1 MIPPALVDILQ
12 CPVCT
17 SALSS
22 LHCNHCNSEFF
33 TFGGVL
39 SLMPAG
45 RWQRHLWQHQL
56 ALNNQQAQGGMAAMQ
71 ALLERSDLVP
81 ASRQRIEESRDI
93 AQASLA
99 SIEGLL
105 AQAGLT
111 PVWDEQFNH
120 LSLGP
125 ISEYYHH
132 ILQDWAWG
140 DATLHARLAPLLSL
154 EQPQPGSSLLA
165 LGAGAGRLSW
175 ELHQRWRAGVSLA
188 TDINPLLL
196 AASHRLI
203 VNQEAFTFYELNS
216 FPQITKARSA
226 AYSLEPAC
234 GTEQARRSWHAVAA
248 DVWHMPIKPN
258 SLDIVLTAWFIDVH
272 GGDNRALISL
282 IQRWLKPGGR
292 WINSGPLLYPKA
304 TPMEQKY
311 DRDELLELMQVAGL
325 ICEEER
331 LDEQRHL
338 MSPINVR
345 TQTEQVWTF
354 SARKAAAPPP
364 SDKRL
369 PPAWLLFHHLPVP
382 QCFMPPA
389 ESHPLIDQLLAHL
402 DGQRS
407 IEALAAATARHFPD
421 GLDPQATIVDILG
434 ELWRSGEAGNS

>member
-1 MIPPALVDILQ
+1 
-12 CPVCT
+12 
-17 SALSS
+17 
-22 LHCNHCNSEFF
+22 
-33 TFGGVL
+33 
-39 SLMPAG
+39 MPAG

-140 DATLHARLAPLLSL
+140 RHPTRAPSPLLSL

-234 GTEQARRSWHAVAA
+234 GTEQARAA
-248 DVWHMPIKPN
+248 AGTRWPPMWHMPIKPN

-292 WINSGPLLYPKA
+292 WINSGPCS
-304 TPMEQKY
+304 TPGHAYGAEI
-311 DRDELLELMQVAGL
+311 RPGRTAGADAG
-325 ICEEER
+325 CR
-331 LDEQRHL
+331 LDL
-338 MSPINVR
+338 
-345 TQTEQVWTF
+345 
-354 SARKAAAPPP
+354 
-364 SDKRL
+364 
-369 PPAWLLFHHLPVP
+369 
-382 QCFMPPA
+382 
-389 ESHPLIDQLLAHL
+389 
-402 DGQRS
+402 
-407 IEALAAATARHFPD
+407 
-421 GLDPQATIVDILG
+421 
-434 ELWRSGEAGNS
+434 